1 MTGLP
6 IGDIIMTSKCNY
18 AMPSLTIRDLPDDV
32 MLRLRRA
39 AAEQHRSLNA
49 QAIHWLAQASRQERS
64 RAEWVE
70 LLAEAKRSRERIPR
84 QPGDSADLIRRM
96 RDSR

>member
-1 MTGLP
+1 MTVITRL
-6 IGDIIMTSKCNY
+6 DIIMPSKCNY
-18 AMPSLTIRDLPDDV
+18 TMPSLTIRALPEDV

-39 AAEQHRSLNA
+39 AAEQHRSLNS
-49 QAIHWLAQASRQERS
+49 QAIHWLIQASRRERS
-64 RAEWVE
+64 RTEWAE
-70 LLAEAKRSRERIPR
+70 LLAEVKRSRERIPR

>member
-1 MTGLP
+1 LTEVS

-18 AMPSLTIRDLPDDV
+18 TMPSLTIRDLPEDV

-39 AAEQHRSLNA
+39 AAEQHRSLNS
-49 QAIHWLAQASRQERS
+49 QAIHWLAQASRREWSRS
-64 RAEWVE
+64 DWDE
-70 LLAEAKRSRERIPR
+70 LLKEVKAARERIPY
-84 QPGDSADLIRRM
+84 QSVDSADLIREM